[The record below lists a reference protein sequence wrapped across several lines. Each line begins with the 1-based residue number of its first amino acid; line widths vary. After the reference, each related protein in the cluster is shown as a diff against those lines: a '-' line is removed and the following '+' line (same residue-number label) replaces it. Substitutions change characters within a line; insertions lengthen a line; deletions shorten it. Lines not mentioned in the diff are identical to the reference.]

1 MNNIP
6 LKIKNNPNFRLD
18 INGLRAFAVIA
29 VIVNHFNK
37 QILPSGYLGV
47 DIFFV
52 ISGFVITSSIFNIDF
67 KYGLI
72 NFIFNFYKRRLIRLK
87 PSLIFFVLIA
97 GLFITFFNPNA
108 GGNLITGITS
118 LFGFSNIYLFSKST
132 DYFSQSSDLN
142 IFMHTWSLG
151 VEEQFYLVFPL
162 LTAFTGF
169 SQNKSNSFKRIS
181 ILLTI
186 LFFAS
191 ILSFIHSYR
200 YEQHAAYFL
209 MHNRFWELSFGSLIF
224 LYQNNDS
231 YNKDFLKRIPA
242 EIILLMI
249 VVIMCSPNIYGMQNT
264 ISTVLLTGLLI
275 ICLKKGTILFNILTT
290 NCFYQ
295 IGRISYSLYLWHW
308 VVLCISRWT
317 IGITW
322 WTIPIQIILI
332 IYISL
337 FSNKYIENK
346 SLKFFNQQKS
356 FKTFFFLLLSLI
368 STFLVLIGLGKPFKG
383 VFYLGDKS
391 RVNNFSERKYW
402 NFMKCNLSSDTLA
415 YKSFNYSNCWVSND
429 GTLNNLPKENKRL
442 FMYGNSYNAQIMPLA
457 GLFFQNKSDINIHSY
472 YHVGC
477 LPSRNIE
484 FERNN
489 KFGICR
495 IKYQKYLRYF
505 EENSRTGDAII
516 LVNSLGYFL
525 RNSEKPLYYK
535 GKKISKRNAFNIY
548 KSEIKEFSDRLN
560 DKGINFLLVS
570 PIPLINSDP
579 NICSLW
585 ISKYNPKCK
594 DSFYDDQMNEEIDY
608 LSYKLKKIEND
619 QLIYLDINSELKEIF
634 LKSRH
639 NLYSFYSDREHLS
652 KDGALLLFDYFSKKL
667 SFVFNKN

>member
-1 MNNIP
+1 MNNIS
-6 LKIKNNPNFRLD
+6 LKRNNNTNYRLD

-52 ISGFVITSSIFNIDF
+52 ISGFVITSSIFNRNLKGNLKD
-67 KYGLI
+67 
-72 NFIFNFYKRRLIRLK
+72 FIFNFYKRRLIRLK

-97 GLFITFFNPNA
+97 GLIITFFNPNA
-108 GGNLITGITS
+108 GENLKTGITS

-132 DYFSQSSDLN
+132 DYFAQSSDLN

-151 VEEQFYLVFPL
+151 VEEQFYLVFPF
-162 LTAFTGF
+162 LTFFTGF
-169 SQNKSNSFKRIS
+169 SQNKSNGFKRIS

-200 YEQHAAYFL
+200 YETHAAYFL
-209 MHNRFWELSFGSLIF
+209 MHNRFWELAFGSLIF
-224 LYQNNDS
+224 LYQSKDS
-231 YNKDFLKRIPA
+231 YNKEFFKKIPA
-242 EIILLMI
+242 EIILLII
-249 VVIMCSPNIYGMQNT
+249 VVIMFSPNIYGMQNT
-264 ISTVLLTGLLI
+264 ISSVFLTGLLI
-275 ICLKKGTILFNILTT
+275 LCLKKGTILFNILTT

-308 VVLCISRWT
+308 LVLCISRWT

-332 IYISL
+332 FYISL
-337 FSNKYIENK
+337 YSNKYIENK
-346 SLKFFNQQKS
+346 SFKFFNKEKS
-356 FKTFFFLLLSLI
+356 FKTFSFLLLSFI
-368 STFLVLIGLGKPFKG
+368 STFCVLIGLGKPFKG

-391 RVNNFSERKYW
+391 RINNFSERKYW

-415 YKSFNYSNCWVSND
+415 YKSFNYSNCWVSSN
-429 GTLNNLPKENKRL
+429 GTLNSLPKENKRL
-442 FMYGNSYNAQIMPLA
+442 FMYGNSYNAQLMPLA
-457 GLFFQNKSDINIHSY
+457 GLYFQNNQPINIHSY

-477 LPSRNIE
+477 LPSESIE
-484 FERNN
+484 FSKNN

-495 IKYQKYLRYF
+495 IKYQKYLKYF
-505 EENSRTGDAII
+505 RENSRTGDAII

-525 RNSEKPLYYK
+525 ENSDKPLYYK
-535 GKKISKRNAFNIY
+535 GKKISKIDAFNIY
-548 KSEIKEFSDRLN
+548 KSEIKEFSNKLN
-560 DKGINFLLVS
+560 EKGINLLLVS

-594 DSFYDDQMNEEIDY
+594 ESFYDYQMNEEIDV

-634 LKSRH
+634 LKSNH
-639 NLYSFYSDREHLS
+639 NLYSFYSDKEHLS
-652 KDGALLLFDYFSKKL
+652 KDGALLLFEYFSRNL
-667 SFVFNKN
+667 SLVFNED